1 MLCTARKT
9 IFSFSKFFERWS
21 FQKNRT
27 GIWSFLHYQ
36 ERWFF
41 FPENMIL
48 FFRHKTKDDLSQKK
62 IWKYDI
68 FFKCSEKI
76 VFPKNWRLNMIFFV
90 ISGKMVFFF
99 SRKYIFPLG
108 GKWKKMIF
116 IKKRV
121 EIWYFLYIC
130 VGVRDVAL
138 PLWLKNED
146 APKKYTS
153 SVKGVISDDI
163 DPRFILDS
171 SYFCW
176 NTTFIDA

>member
-1 MLCTARKT
+1 MFWKDSL
-9 IFSFSKFFERWS
+9 SKKFA
-21 FQKNRT
+21 
-27 GIWSFLHYQ
+27 
-36 ERWFF
+36 
-41 FPENMIL
+41 PEHDL
-48 FFRHKTKDDLSQKK
+48 FCN
-62 IWKYDI
+62 IWKD
-68 FFKCSEKI
+68 
-76 VFPKNWRLNMIFFV
+76 
-90 ISGKMVFFF
+90 GFFF
-99 SRKYIFPLG
+99 SRKYIFSLA

-138 PLWLKNED
+138 PPWLKNED

-153 SVKGVISDDI
+153 SVKGVISDITEKDDI
-163 DPRFILDS
+163 HPRFILDS

>member
-1 MLCTARKT
+1 MVFPKKSHWNL
-9 IFSFSKFFERWS
+9 IFLALSGKM
-21 FQKNRT
+21 
-27 GIWSFLHYQ
+27 I
-36 ERWFF
+36 FF
-41 FPENMIL
+41 FP
-48 FFRHKTKDDLSQKK
+48 K
-62 IWKYDI
+62 IWSYSLDTKRKMI
-68 FFKCSEKI
+68 CLK
-76 VFPKNWRLNMIFFV
+76 KNLEIWYFLQMFWKDSLSKKLAPEHDLFCNIWKD
-90 ISGKMVFFF
+90 GFFF
-99 SRKYIFPLG
+99 SRKYIFSLG

-138 PLWLKNED
+138 PPWLKNED

-163 DPRFILDS
+163 HPRFILDS